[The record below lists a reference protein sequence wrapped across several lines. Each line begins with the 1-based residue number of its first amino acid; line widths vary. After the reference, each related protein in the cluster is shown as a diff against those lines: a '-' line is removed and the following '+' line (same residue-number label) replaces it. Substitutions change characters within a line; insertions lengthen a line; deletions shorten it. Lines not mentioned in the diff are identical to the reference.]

1 MEVKIDHFI
10 GKIFTNIINENDE
23 KLIFTT
29 DKGDTYFMCH
39 QQQCCECVDLN
50 DVCGD
55 LNDLLNSP
63 ILIASEKTDS
73 GWNESDVDESY
84 TWTFYELATIK
95 GSVTLRWYGSSNGY
109 YGEEVDIIYKEGD
122 KND

>member
-1 MEVKIDHFI
+1 MEVKIEHFI
-10 GKIFTNIINENDE
+10 GKIFTNIVNENDE
-23 KLIFTT
+23 KLIFST
-29 DKGDTYFMCH
+29 DEGHTYFMCH

-73 GWNESDVDESY
+73 GWTESDADGSY

-109 YGEEVDIIYKEGD
+109 YGEEVDIIYKEGG
-122 KND
+122 KNE